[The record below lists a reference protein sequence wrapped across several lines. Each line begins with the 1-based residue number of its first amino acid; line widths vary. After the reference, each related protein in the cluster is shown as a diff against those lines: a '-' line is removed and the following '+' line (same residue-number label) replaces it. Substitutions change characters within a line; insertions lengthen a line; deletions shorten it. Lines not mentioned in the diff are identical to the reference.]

1 MLKKGKEEMSK
12 KFETNSIIY
21 NDDIEIIGQEKLN
34 SSPVLRM
41 NINSRMFGSLLSTLE
56 NIHNTLIDEEDMPT
70 KQVDIHSYESL
81 DGKKPTLKEDV
92 LSALN
97 FVRHM
102 DDVIHPITFKYF
114 YPNEEKEPEYIR
126 CIRLYNEKLNSSYLA
141 HETIK
146 HHIKSIP
153 NQKKGKLN

>member
-1 MLKKGKEEMSK
+1 MSK
-12 KFETNSIIY
+12 KFEFNSIIY
-21 NDDIEIIGQEKLN
+21 NDDIEVIGEEKVN

-41 NINSRMFGSLLSTLE
+41 NINSSMVGSLLSTLE

-70 KQVDIHSYESL
+70 KQVDVHSYETL
-81 DGKKPTLKEDV
+81 DGKKPTLKEEV
-92 LSALN
+92 RSALDFLRN
-97 FVRHM
+97 I

-126 CIRLYNEKLNSSYLA
+126 VIKLYNEKLNSSYLA

-146 HHIKSIP
+146 HYIKSIP